1 MILQKKSIN
10 VALSYDC
17 FAKIV
22 NSNLSNCNFFI
33 PLQREKMQ
41 KKTIIDMKPFTIVT
55 IFTFAFFLFCSCE
68 PSKKEQLLS
77 YQWTYSSSNSQ
88 SLTAKKDIPACTMT
102 ILQENIDQFDADH
115 IEKEFGS
122 LQIFFNL
129 YLEETDAPYTVILEY
144 DFDYEGKWEIDGNNL
159 QLSGDECAYRFSKG
173 YALDPNADYDEAH
186 YVKLLK
192 TYADSRVVQPLI
204 NSQMEPHTAEI
215 IELTDEELT
224 LRYSGNMTVQT
235 LTRLK
240 KPIQKI

>member
-1 MILQKKSIN
+1 
-10 VALSYDC
+10 
-17 FAKIV
+17 
-22 NSNLSNCNFFI
+22 
-33 PLQREKMQ
+33 
-41 KKTIIDMKPFTIVT
+41 MKPFTIVT

-68 PSKKEQLLS
+68 PSKKERLLS

-88 SLTAKKDIPACTMT
+88 SLTAKKDIPAGTMT
-102 ILQENIDQFDADH
+102 VLLENIDQFDADH

-129 YLEETDAPYTVILEY
+129 NLEETDAPYTVILEY
-144 DFDYEGKWEIDGNNL
+144 DFDYEGKWEIDGNFL
-159 QLSGDECAYRFSKG
+159 QLSGDECTCMFSKG
-173 YALDPNADYDEAH
+173 YALDPNADYDEDY

>member
-1 MILQKKSIN
+1 
-10 VALSYDC
+10 
-17 FAKIV
+17 
-22 NSNLSNCNFFI
+22 
-33 PLQREKMQ
+33 
-41 KKTIIDMKPFTIVT
+41 MKPFTIVT

-68 PSKKEQLLS
+68 PSKKERLLS
-77 YQWTYSSSNSQ
+77 YQWTYSSSHTLSM
-88 SLTAKKDIPACTMT
+88 TAKKDIPAGTMT
-102 ILQENIDQFDADH
+102 VLHENIDQFDADH

-129 YLEETDAPYTVILEY
+129 DLEETDVPYTVILEY
-144 DFDYEGKWEIDGNNL
+144 DFDYEGEWEIDGNYL

-186 YVKLLK
+186 YVELLK
-192 TYADSRVVQPLI
+192 TYADSHVVQPLI

-215 IELTDEELT
+215 LELSDEKLT
-224 LRYSGNMTVQT
+224 MKYSGNLTVQT

>member
-1 MILQKKSIN
+1 
-10 VALSYDC
+10 
-17 FAKIV
+17 
-22 NSNLSNCNFFI
+22 
-33 PLQREKMQ
+33 
-41 KKTIIDMKPFTIVT
+41 MKPFTIVT

-88 SLTAKKDIPACTMT
+88 SLTAQKDIPAGTMT

-159 QLSGDECAYRFSKG
+159 HLSGDECTYRFSKG
-173 YALDPNADYDEAH
+173 YALDPNTDYDEAH

-204 NSQMEPHTAEI
+204 NSHMQPHTAEI

-240 KPIQKI
+240 KPIQEI